1 MTVHYPLYVVRQKP
15 CVPPWLK
22 SEMFWKLNIDQCYF
36 LDTIWWYF
44 MTKIHDA
51 LPTLSTI
58 MMDDPNLYSYF
69 YSLTP
74 QLIRLVDVNPSWHDS
89 QNTFF
94 PCYIICFI
102 CYSQAHFHSIFFV
115 NRTYAFMWPVWSLS
129 FKMLCGRINI
139 RVEQLVPLNIT
150 QPLLSTQKINLFV
163 VNPSIWNLTIFL
175 EIGRAHVWTP
185 VTL

>member
-1 MTVHYPLYVVRQKP
+1 MP
-15 CVPPWLK
+15 CQL
-22 SEMFWKLNIDQCYF
+22 LA
-36 LDTIWWYF
+36 LLWWMIQTY
-44 MTKIHDA
+44 IH
-51 LPTLSTI
+51 TFT
-58 MMDDPNLYSYF
+58 
-69 YSLTP
+69 LTP

-89 QNTFF
+89 QNTFY

-102 CYSQAHFHSIFFV
+102 CYSQGHFHSIFFV

-163 VNPSIWNLTIFL
+163 VNLSIEIWLIFL
-175 EIGRAHVWTP
+175 DCNLLSNAQQMVKNNCQWSI
-185 VTL
+185 L